1 MIAALLL
8 SLGSF
13 SPAFSGLAS
22 TRLNQSP
29 LSTLLPEGPELR
41 CWTKDGDHQSFEG
54 EDLFI
59 YIDGG
64 AEIYFEYGFRR
75 VIVQDYRND
84 AGSRLSLE
92 IFEMQFPES
101 AYGMFTF
108 KSSPRGEAVIL
119 GDECRLAE
127 YYLNLRKGRYL
138 VTITGLDQDSTPRD
152 GLVSLAGLVEKKLGG
167 GGEPPSLISLLP
179 EEGLNPQSLK
189 FFKGP
194 LALYN
199 IYPFFRE
206 DVFAFQAGIKG
217 DYANRYSLF
226 LFEYSAEETARGRFS
241 ETRVKFSSEP
251 KYGHIR
257 WDGELLRVRDD
268 KGRAMLAR
276 HFGRFIILVLGE
288 DNRETAE
295 ALLAR
300 AEKRLPA
307 QKEER

>member
-1 MIAALLL
+1 MPCAAFAGQAGNQLKESPLL
-8 SLGSF
+8 SF
-13 SPAFSGLAS
+13 
-22 TRLNQSP
+22 
-29 LSTLLPEGPELR
+29 LPDRSEFKGWAKE
-41 CWTKDGDHQSFEG
+41 GDHQFFEG

-64 AEIYFEYGFRR
+64 AEIYFEYGFGR
-75 VIVQDYRND
+75 VIVQDYRD
-84 AGSRLSLE
+84 EAGGRLSLE
-92 IFEMQFPES
+92 IFEMNSPES

-108 KSSPRGEAVIL
+108 KSSPRGKALAL
-119 GDECRLAE
+119 GDECQLAD
-127 YYLNLRKGRYL
+127 YYLNLCKGRYL

-167 GGEPPSLISLLP
+167 GGERPSLVSLLP

-189 FFKGP
+189 LFKGP

-199 IYPFFRE
+199 IYPFYRK

-226 LFEYSAEETARGRFS
+226 LFEYAAEETAGGRFS

-251 KYGHIR
+251 KYGHFR

-268 KGRAMLAR
+268 KGRAILAR